1 MAYRWVMLAWIL
13 FAFLLTRLKYTFH
26 LFQDVLET
34 SWTGTELASTPKVIE
49 NLQNNTK
56 LTTLDLAGNRIKLIQ
71 GLETLHQLEEFWC
84 NDNQIED
91 WAQLA
96 GLSHAK
102 QLATVYLER
111 NPIQKDVNYRRKVK
125 MQLCSLTQIDASLC
139 NWEPVDRL
147 KHFRLPAHWIS
158 LPVLPAWSAL

>member
-1 MAYRWVMLAWIL
+1 M
-13 FAFLLTRLKYTFH
+13 
-26 LFQDVLET
+26 
-34 SWTGTELASTPKVIE
+34 IE

-139 NWEPVDRL
+139 N
-147 KHFRLPAHWIS
+147 
-158 LPVLPAWSAL
+158 